1 MMTFDY
7 NKTQKQ
13 RMVITL
19 DNGVTVEGVY
29 LDLRIIPETIPDG
42 KLWYQIRHCDN
53 DWIEPA
59 TLKKGC
65 VMVNFM
71 GTFVSAPIKGL
82 EEWGNEMEI
91 GGYEFP
97 DE

>member
-1 MMTFDY
+1 MTFDY

-19 DNGVTVEGVY
+19 ENGVTVKGVY
-29 LDLRIIPETIPDG
+29 LDLRIIPETIPAG
-42 KLWYQIRHCDN
+42 KLWYQIRHCDD

-65 VMVNFM
+65 VAVNFM
-71 GTFVSAPIKGL
+71 GTFVSNPIEGL
-82 EEWGNEMEI
+82 KEWGEELEI
-91 GGYEFP
+91 ADYKFE
-97 DE
+97 ES

>member
-1 MMTFDY
+1 MTFDY

-19 DNGVTVEGVY
+19 ENGVTVEGMY
-29 LDLRIIPETIPDG
+29 LDLRITPETIPAG
-42 KLWYQIRHCDN
+42 KIWYQIRHCDN

-71 GTFVSAPIKGL
+71 VLLSQPLSKG
-82 EEWGNEMEI
+82 WKNGVMKWK
-91 GGYEFP
+91 
-97 DE
+97 